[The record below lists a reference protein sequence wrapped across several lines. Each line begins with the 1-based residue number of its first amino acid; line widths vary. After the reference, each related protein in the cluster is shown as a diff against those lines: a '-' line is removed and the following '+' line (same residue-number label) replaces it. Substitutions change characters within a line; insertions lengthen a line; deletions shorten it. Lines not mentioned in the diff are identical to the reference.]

1 MAIRSVR
8 RTRGGPLLRA
18 AEPVVL
24 LALTALLPGCAG
36 LGGSPRPATSF
47 AGCARAAV
55 EAVVTDGMTDKQKH
69 CTGAASIAAL
79 CSVAEARLAAYGK
92 ELRDALGNGDA
103 DPEDLA
109 ADRAGIEC
117 ARRDP
122 AADAV
127 RACCA
132 AAGY

>member
-36 LGGSPRPATSF
+36 L
-47 AGCARAAV
+47 
-55 EAVVTDGMTDKQKH
+55 GMTDKQKH

>member
-1 MAIRSVR
+1 VLACTAIGAVA
-8 RTRGGPLLRA
+8 GGC
-18 AEPVVL
+18 
-24 LALTALLPGCAG
+24 TS
-36 LGGSPRPATSF
+36 LGGGPRPAPSF

-55 EAVVTDGMTDKQKH
+55 AAVVTEDMSDKRKH
-69 CTGAASIAAL
+69 CTGAGSIAAL

-92 ELRDALGNGDA
+92 EAADALGDGDA
-103 DPEDLA
+103 ESEDLR

-122 AADAV
+122 SREAV
-127 RACCA
+127 FECCA